1 MKFTIGSRFSLYTSI
16 FVTITIT
23 LFLSWSAAKTWLSYV
38 YATDPPPNGLNDA
51 IRIESENSQFYFM
64 LGEYYANYDLSAP
77 RSRVYDLYKK
87 ALELNP
93 LDYNYWYYLAE
104 FLLQERKRDLAI
116 YTLNKATELAPGVV
130 SLRWAAGMLA
140 SRLGDEEALINNL
153 RAVIAYD
160 RHRRYKAFPI
170 LWQSLRNGDKV
181 REAVPYN
188 ALPTYLHF
196 LISTKRVSEAKAAW
210 EKLSSMGE
218 IPEDIFLRYVSFLIS
233 EKELPTAINVWTD
246 RLGKWEGI
254 WNGDFNEKILNAG
267 FDWKL
272 GNVEGAKIIESVD
285 TNDTGRSIKI
295 AFDGNHNVDFYHLRQ
310 LIPVEEE
317 TNYKL
322 TSLMKSKDIS
332 TRNGLSWQVY
342 CANNKNLHAES
353 EQVRGTTDWHPV
365 TVSFTTPKN
374 CSAVVLKLRR
384 YKTDKFSN
392 NFSGILWVD
401 KVSLEKVQ

>member
-140 SRLGDEEALINNL
+140 SRLGDEEALSSNL
-153 RAVIAYD
+153 GAVIKYD
-160 RHRRYKAFPI
+160 VHRRKKAFII
-170 LWQSLRNGDKV
+170 LWQTLRNEDKILKII
-181 REAVPYN
+181 PDN
-188 ALPTYLHF
+188 AYLEYIHF
-196 LISTKRVSEAKAAW
+196 LI
-210 EKLSSMGE
+210 
-218 IPEDIFLRYVSFLIS
+218 
-233 EKELPTAINVWTD
+233 
-246 RLGKWEGI
+246 
-254 WNGDFNEKILNAG
+254 
-267 FDWKL
+267 
-272 GNVEGAKIIESVD
+272 D
-285 TNDTGRSIKI
+285 T
-295 AFDGNHNVDFYHLRQ
+295 
-310 LIPVEEE
+310 
-317 TNYKL
+317 
-322 TSLMKSKDIS
+322 
-332 TRNGLSWQVY
+332 
-342 CANNKNLHAES
+342 
-353 EQVRGTTDWHPV
+353 
-365 TVSFTTPKN
+365 
-374 CSAVVLKLRR
+374 
-384 YKTDKFSN
+384 
-392 NFSGILWVD
+392 
-401 KVSLEKVQ
+401 

>member
-1 MKFTIGSRFSLYTSI
+1 MKFTIGSRFSLYI
-16 FVTITIT
+16 FILLTITIT
-23 LFLSWSAAKTWLSYV
+23 LFLSWSAAKNWLSYV

-51 IRIESENSQFYFM
+51 IRIESGNSQFYFM

-104 FLLQERKRDLAI
+104 FLLQDRKRDLAI

-181 REAVPYN
+181 REAVPDN

-196 LISTKRVSEAKAAW
+196 LISTHRVSEAKATW
-210 EKLSSMGE
+210 EKLSRLGE
-218 IPEDIFLRYVSFLIS
+218 IPEDIFRRYVVFLIN
-233 EKELPTAINVWTD
+233 EKELPTAKNVWAD
-246 RLGKWEGI
+246 RLGKWEGV
-254 WNGDFNEKILNAG
+254 WNGDFNKKILNAG
-267 FDWKL
+267 FDWRL
-272 GNVEGAKIIESVD
+272 GNVEGAKISESID
-285 TNDTGRSIKI
+285 PKDNGRSIKI
-295 AFDGNHNVDFYHLRQ
+295 EFDGKHNVDFYHLHQ
-310 LIPVEEE
+310 FIPVEEE

-332 TRNGLSWQVY
+332 TRNGLLWQVY

-353 EQVRGTTDWHPV
+353 EQVRGTTGWHPV
-365 TVSFTTPKN
+365 TVSFTTPEG
-374 CSAVVLKLRR
+374 CSTIVLKLRR
-384 YKTDKFSN
+384 HKTDKFSN
-392 NFSGILWVD
+392 NISGIVWVD
-401 KVSLEKVQ
+401 KVALEKE